1 MPIFSNPSPSPGTLA
16 LREGTFT
23 NDDWLFVCQSLQNVV
38 ITLTGEAPAQHQYN
52 FLVGHE
58 KYKIKFDLSPHN
70 ISGTDLTEKIHYK
83 LSDIFNDTASIS
95 YAISKGEVAGRPVI
109 TPVSPFTVSYKLNL
123 RYCQNKDKECTD
135 IPLPIFIISFCKST

>member
-1 MPIFSNPSPSPGTLA
+1 VTLSGTLA

-38 ITLTGEAPAQHQYN
+38 ITLTGEAQHSTEYN

-70 ISGTDLTEKIHYK
+70 ISGTDLTEKFTINC
-83 LSDIFNDTASIS
+83 LIFLMIPPRLAMPSVRERS
-95 YAISKGEVAGRPVI
+95 RAGR
-109 TPVSPFTVSYKLNL
+109 
-123 RYCQNKDKECTD
+123 
-135 IPLPIFIISFCKST
+135 